1 MYQGGSSWLSISR
14 YVWQWQLSSFRSKIL
29 KYSCCIILIQGI
41 PKTMCLYFTLSLGSV
56 HWAVIGRQNM
66 VIKWELTLSRIDN
79 FAGYLIFLV
88 TIWNSIKGAL
98 SVAVPG
104 EIHGY
109 SEVESMLSLVFSLVY
124 SVWIKRERERET
136 GMERDRNRE
145 RERGRERDAEGVN
158 GRKRVS

>member
-124 SVWIKRERERET
+124 SVWIKRERK
-136 GMERDRNRE
+136 RDRDGERQKQRERE
-145 RERGRERDAEGVN
+145 RERGRERETPRELMG
-158 GRKRVS
+158 